1 MGIILLRIRIS
12 TSGNVK
18 TYAHYIQTVWRL
30 NMELRTVAVGSGG
43 LDQGIAG
50 SRIVPTKKIAT
61 EYFGTQIFTSSV
73 IHTF

>member
-1 MGIILLRIRIS
+1 MSR
-12 TSGNVK
+12 NVK
-18 TYAHYIQTVWRL
+18 AYAHKMRSAWRL
-30 NMELRTVAVGSGG
+30 NMELRTVAVVSGG